1 MQAYGKEEGAFARAW
16 NVVKAPFLIWNSCLA
31 SLREGGREGVGLQT
45 ATGRLA
51 RAPTQLAQ
59 RRLWFWRG
67 PKKARY
73 AAFAPKMR
81 NHIIIWMQT
90 ERAHSST
97 KPPPPGP
104 KYFSAG
110 GCQLAEQCVRY
121 KQGFVFMAIEKRR
134 DGGGLAPPHPFLFPA
149 CMHAYAGRTVV
160 YIHTLRTLG

>member
-31 SLREGGREGVGLQT
+31 SLREGEREGVGLQT

-97 KPPPPGP
+97 KPPPPGRNISP
-104 KYFSAG
+104 PAAANWLSSACGISKDSYSWRSRKG
-110 GCQLAEQCVRY
+110 GMEGA
-121 KQGFVFMAIEKRR
+121 
-134 DGGGLAPPHPFLFPA
+134 
-149 CMHAYAGRTVV
+149 
-160 YIHTLRTLG
+160 